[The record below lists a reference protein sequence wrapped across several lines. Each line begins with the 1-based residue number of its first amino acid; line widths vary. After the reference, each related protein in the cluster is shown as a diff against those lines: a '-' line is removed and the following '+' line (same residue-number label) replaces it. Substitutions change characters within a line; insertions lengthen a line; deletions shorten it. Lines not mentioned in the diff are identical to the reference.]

1 MTRAR
6 VARWSVTAAA
16 VALVMSGCTSSHPRS
31 SSASADA
38 SQLPP
43 AITSPAGS
51 VSSSLASSAAASP
64 NLASAAPSSPSG
76 TTTTASP
83 PGTTTT
89 TTTTRT
95 PTATPSRRT
104 PSSTPSASPTKTA
117 LSNVPRFA
125 HIVVVVLE
133 NHPYGELIGTSSTP
147 FLTSLASA
155 GAVLTQSYAITHPSE
170 PNYLALFSGS
180 TQGLSDDSCPHAF
193 SGPNLGSSLLAAHD
207 TFTGYSES
215 LPSAG
220 YTGCSAGAYA
230 RKHNPWVN
238 YAALPAAVNQPMT
251 AFPANFAQLP
261 DLAFVV
267 PNLNDDMHDGT
278 IAEGDQWM
286 KAHLSGYVSWMKT
299 HNSLLI
305 VTTDEDDRSH
315 ANHITTIMVGAHVKP
330 GTDNTRTNHYGVL
343 RTLLDSFGLSAF
355 AGAAT
360 AAPITGFWTS

>member
-1 MTRAR
+1 
-6 VARWSVTAAA
+6 V
-16 VALVMSGCTSSHPRS
+16 P
-31 SSASADA
+31 
-38 SQLPP
+38 
-43 AITSPAGS
+43 
-51 VSSSLASSAAASP
+51 
-64 NLASAAPSSPSG
+64 
-76 TTTTASP
+76 TASP
-83 PGTTTT
+83 
-89 TTTTRT
+89 
-95 PTATPSRRT
+95 SK
-104 PSSTPSASPTKTA
+104 PSSTPSASPTKT
-117 LSNVPRFA
+117 NVGGVPRFA
-125 HIVVVVLE
+125 HVVVVVLE

-193 SGPNLGSSLLAAHD
+193 TGPNLGSSLLAAGD

-238 YAALPAAVNQPMT
+238 FAALPAAVNQPMT

-261 DLAFVV
+261 NLAFVI

-278 IAEGDQWM
+278 IAEGDQWI
-286 KAHLSGYVSWMKT
+286 KAHLSGYVTWMAA

-315 ANHITTIMVGAHVKP
+315 ANHITTIVVGAHVKP
-330 GTDNTRTNHYGVL
+330 GADNTRTNHYGVL
-343 RTLLDSFGLSAF
+343 RTLLASFGLSPF

-360 AAPITGFWTS
+360 VAPITGFWTS